1 MQQSRLPPPRTW
13 SFFAGE
19 TVVYVPEGSGLGE
32 VKTGEQGIIQKDGL
46 LECEVL
52 FSHSQ
57 VNISV
62 LKRHLRKKWRLG
74 QIVELSP
81 HTPSVVLRTREQL
94 GYSGVSTLNEEQIN
108 PAGKTGLV
116 TKVKLH
122 EIEVWLTDINSICT
136 VHPNSVQEVAG
147 SAELSGLESGFQ
159 PKTSNLGAT
168 IALKPYLLAI
178 QKIGDLD
185 QKADL
190 AELADSFISREVNR
204 FDLRRLQNRNAA
216 DTSTLSSIDQMISF
230 VNPTIR
236 STLLGYL
243 VTEGTVPRTE
253 YTGRIPWL
261 HQEVKPIT
269 GERKGYL
276 GMVLDVKSDWKNT
289 KSGLLVLI
297 RFQTPSLVGNL
308 EEWYDYDQLRRV
320 DNGGFI
326 HESTFTKRTS
336 SYFNLRMGY
345 IPRHQENETPI
356 TPLPLE
362 SADGSR
368 TPMRH
373 WTAFDY
379 SVPAWDP
386 SSRTPNPY
394 ASSSSSSA
402 SAPLPPKHWILDRRI
417 CQGLGGRDIWVNVRS
432 EKDAVWV
439 ALHTVRSSGE
449 VVVSTQ
455 DSHVGGLKVNVAT
468 REVDPRA
475 ILSNPRC
482 SKVTKGHSASGL
494 YIICEGEHTGKL
506 VRRANYFAEGNL
518 WVLQVMRP
526 KFHPERRKQFSVE
539 IDDGDPVLKRIPGNA
554 LVMVHESRSDSEA
567 GNKMMCI
574 VRKAAGGNTNGYDV
588 DGHGRIVKLGH
599 T

>member
-1 MQQSRLPPPRTW
+1 
-13 SFFAGE
+13 
-19 TVVYVPEGSGLGE
+19 
-32 VKTGEQGIIQKDGL
+32 
-46 LECEVL
+46 
-52 FSHSQ
+52 
-57 VNISV
+57 
-62 LKRHLRKKWRLG
+62 
-74 QIVELSP
+74 
-81 HTPSVVLRTREQL
+81 
-94 GYSGVSTLNEEQIN
+94 
-108 PAGKTGLV
+108 
-116 TKVKLH
+116 
-122 EIEVWLTDINSICT
+122 
-136 VHPNSVQEVAG
+136 
-147 SAELSGLESGFQ
+147 
-159 PKTSNLGAT
+159 
-168 IALKPYLLAI
+168 
-178 QKIGDLD
+178 
-185 QKADL
+185 
-190 AELADSFISREVNR
+190 
-204 FDLRRLQNRNAA
+204 
-216 DTSTLSSIDQMISF
+216 
-230 VNPTIR
+230 
-236 STLLGYL
+236 
-243 VTEGTVPRTE
+243 
-253 YTGRIPWL
+253 
-261 HQEVKPIT
+261 
-269 GERKGYL
+269 
-276 GMVLDVKSDWKNT
+276 
-289 KSGLLVLI
+289 
-297 RFQTPSLVGNL
+297 
-308 EEWYDYDQLRRV
+308 
-320 DNGGFI
+320 
-326 HESTFTKRTS
+326 FTKKTS

-432 EKDAVWV
+432 EKDAVRV
-439 ALHTVRSSGE
+439 ALHIGSSGE